1 MFFRIKTVPIL
12 TARISKFCI
21 LVIYSLKHYFD
32 ISVELADKKPFLTT
46 FCFIS
51 FCI

>member
-1 MFFRIKTVPIL
+1 MFSRTKTVPIL
-12 TARISKFCI
+12 TARISKFFI
-21 LVIYSLKHYFD
+21 LVSLKHYYA
-32 ISVELADKKPFLTT
+32 ISVELADKKPFRTT